1 MCRAAVSRGS
11 GVENK
16 LPQVLNAGVG
26 LFASLTCFYCFAL
39 VLFLCATPLS
49 SLSPSPSSSP
59 SCRVKCPPG
68 PQPILYLEYKESS
81 AAFDPPVM
89 KFFCLSFGPSS
100 SLNLNSMLSV
110 TSSSL
115 QHSQHES
122 EGAGPVRRRALR
134 LPPSQRADCL
144 ATTNQPNIFG
154 RV

>member
-1 MCRAAVSRGS
+1 MLQARTLTALSPLAASPLCFSFLLHSSSTRLLRLRLCCWQLSQRQQQPHRLRVFPLVMCRPAVSRGT

-49 SLSPSPSSSP
+49 SLSPSLSSSP

-81 AAFDPPVM
+81 AAFDPP
-89 KFFCLSFGPSS
+89 
-100 SLNLNSMLSV
+100 
-110 TSSSL
+110 
-115 QHSQHES
+115 
-122 EGAGPVRRRALR
+122 
-134 LPPSQRADCL
+134 
-144 ATTNQPNIFG
+144 
-154 RV
+154 